1 MLKLVLKGGVKM
13 PASKVEM
20 RFLRTLSALKERVY
34 QQQFQTKE
42 SAYSRTSIQKMSFE
56 EAALFMVA
64 NSGKSL
70 SIELLNFF
78 NDLPGARE
86 TISKQAFSKQRQ
98 YIKSELFEDLNSQY
112 IKLVYQ
118 DKKELFYEMLLIA
131 VDGSTL
137 EIPNVESLREYYGS
151 AKASSTSVSNARA
164 GINGFYDPLNHMML
178 RLIID
183 KYQKNETKVFL
194 EHLDEIIAQYSE
206 EKLCFI
212 FDRGYIS
219 LSLLL
224 ELERRG
230 VKYLFR
236 VPSHCYKKEIEG
248 TKEKDSIINLKITK
262 ARLKGVTEEKLDAYL
277 RLEYLTERL
286 IKIELDSGE
295 TEYLIT
301 NIQKETV
308 PYDKMK
314 AFYFN
319 RWEIERMFNV
329 LKNRLHIENI
339 SARTP
344 IGVEQDIQAT
354 VFLGNVIQDAI
365 NDATRKLTKN
375 ESDKYEYR
383 VNVNMLCGTVKH
395 YFLFFVYNDNIDDQ
409 LREYHYKR
417 IATFIRQTVV
427 AHKKGKKNQRI
438 KRVSRN
444 KYKTNMRMN
453 Y

>member
-1 MLKLVLKGGVKM
+1 M

-20 RFLRTLSALKERVY
+20 RFLNTLSALRERGY

-56 EAALFMVA
+56 EAALFMVG
-64 NSGKSL
+64 NSDKSL
-70 SIELLNFF
+70 SIELLDFF
-78 NDLPGARE
+78 NKLPGARE
-86 TISKQAFSKQRQ
+86 TVTKQAFSKQRK
-98 YIKSELFEDLNSQY
+98 YIKSELFEDLNSRY
-112 IKLVYQ
+112 INLVYQ
-118 DKKELFYEMLLIA
+118 EKKELFYGMLLIA
-131 VDGSTL
+131 VDGSTV
-137 EIPNVESLREYYGS
+137 EIPNVGSLREHYGS

-178 RLIID
+178 RLVVD

-194 EHLDEIIAQYSE
+194 EHLDELVSQYPGE
-206 EKLCFI
+206 ELCFI

-219 LSLLL
+219 LSLLF
-224 ELERRG
+224 ELEARNL
-230 VKYLFR
+230 KYLFR
-236 VPSHCYKKEIEG
+236 VPSSSYKAEIEG
-248 TKEKDSIINLKITK
+248 AKDKDSIINLKITK
-262 ARLKGVTEEKLDAYL
+262 ARLKGVTDEKIETYL
-277 RLEYLTERL
+277 RLAHLPERL
-286 IKIELDSGE
+286 VKIELDSGE
-295 TEYLIT
+295 TELLIT
-301 NIQKETV
+301 NIQAERV
-308 PYDKMK
+308 PYDEMK
-314 AFYFN
+314 AFYFR

-365 NDATRKLTKN
+365 NDANQKLTKS
-375 ESDKYEYR
+375 EKARYEYR
-383 VNVNMLCGTVKH
+383 VNVNMLCGVVKN
-395 YFLFFVYNDNIDDQ
+395 YFLFFAYNENIDEQ

-427 AHKKGKKNQRI
+427 AHKTGKKNPRI

-444 KYKTNMRMN
+444 KHTTNLRKN

>member
-1 MLKLVLKGGVKM
+1 M

-20 RFLRTLSALKERVY
+20 RFLNTLSALRDRGY
-34 QQQFQTKE
+34 QQQFQAKE
-42 SAYSRTSIQKMSFE
+42 SAYSRMSIQKMSFE
-56 EAALFMVA
+56 ESALFMVG

-70 SIELLNFF
+70 SIELLEFF
-78 NDLPGARE
+78 NNLPDVRE
-86 TISKQAFSKQRQ
+86 TVTKQAFSKQRKN
-98 YIKSELFEDLNSQY
+98 IKSELFEDLNSRY

-118 DKKELFYEMLLIA
+118 EKKELFYGMLLIA
-131 VDGSTL
+131 VDGSTA
-137 EIPNVESLREYYGS
+137 EIPNVESLRKYYGS

-178 RLIID
+178 RLVVD

-194 EHLDEIIAQYSE
+194 EHLDELVSQYPGE
-206 EKLCFI
+206 ELCFI

-224 ELERRG
+224 ELNDRNL
-230 VKYLFR
+230 KYLFR
-236 VPSHCYKKEIEG
+236 VPSSSYKKEIEG
-248 TKEKDSIINLKITK
+248 AEDIDSIINLEITK
-262 ARLKGVTEEKLDAYL
+262 ARLRGVTDEKVETYL
-277 RLEYLTERL
+277 RLSHLSERL
-286 IKIELDSGE
+286 VKIELDSGE

-301 NIQKETV
+301 NIQKERV
-308 PYDKMK
+308 PYDEMK
-314 AFYFN
+314 AFYFK

-365 NDATRKLTKN
+365 NDAHQKLTKS
-375 ESDKYEYR
+375 EKAKYEYR
-383 VNVNMLCGTVKH
+383 VNVNMLCGVVKH
-395 YFLFFVYNDNIDDQ
+395 YFLFFAYNDNIDEQ

-427 AHKKGKKNQRI
+427 AHKTGKKNPRI

-444 KYKTNMRMN
+444 KYTTNLRKN